1 MDCRKLS
8 AREIEQRARNIHPG
22 SWAIGATQPL
32 STLLGSCV
40 AVCLFDPL
48 SRIGGL
54 NHFMLPPIGR
64 RSHAADSVLG
74 GDRAMAA
81 LLDAL
86 LQRGAKRAQLQ
97 AKAFGGGRILDT
109 RGPAMDIGRRN
120 ATFAKEWLNSEGIPL
135 SASDLQGPW
144 SRKILFIP
152 HTGDAL
158 CRRLATPMATAAMI
172 ERADGSPGLPR
183 NVVQAVRPWPGRG
196 QRY

>member
-1 MDCRKLS
+1 MAYRRLS

-54 NHFMLPPIGR
+54 NHFMLPSIGR
-64 RSHAADSVLG
+64 RSHAADSLLG

-97 AKAFGGGRILDT
+97 AKAFGGGRILT
-109 RGPAMDIGRRN
+109 TCGPALDIGLRN
-120 ATFAKEWLNSEGIPL
+120 ATFAKEWLNGEGIPL
-135 SASDLQGPW
+135 SASDLLGPW
-144 SRKILFIP
+144 SRKILFLP

-158 CRRLATPMATAAMI
+158 CRRLPTTMATAAVI
-172 ERADGSPGLPR
+172 EREEAAYAKALGDVNTASENRIEL
-183 NVVQAVRPWPGRG
+183 A
-196 QRY
+196 